1 MSCGCGSGS
10 AAGGELWEA
19 RTVSGGAIPLASGQ
33 TQGTKAEA
41 IEAARGVSGSYLKK
55 V

>member
-1 MSCGCGSGS
+1 MSCGCGSGG
-10 AAGGELWEA
+10 AANTDLWEA
-19 RTVSGGAIPLASGQ
+19 RTASGPITLANGA
-33 TQGTKAEA
+33 TQGTKGQA

>member
-1 MSCGCGSGS
+1 MSCGCGGSSG
-10 AAGGELWEA
+10 APGELWEA
-19 RTVSGGAIPLASGQ
+19 RVAGGGSLDLGDGK

-41 IEAARGVSGSYLKK
+41 IAAAREVNGAYLKK

>member
-1 MSCGCGSGS
+1 MSCGCGSGGS
-10 AAGGELWEA
+10 AGGDLWEA
-19 RTVSGGAIPLASGQ
+19 RTVSGGALRLGNGN

-41 IEAARGVSGSYLKK
+41 IEAARGVADAYLKK

>member
-1 MSCGCGSGS
+1 MSCGCGGSS
-10 AAGGELWEA
+10 AANGDLWEA
-19 RTVSGGAIPLASGQ
+19 RTTAGTITLASGA

>member
-1 MSCGCGSGS
+1 MSCGCGGAG
-10 AAGGELWEA
+10 AANGDLWEA
-19 RTVSGGAIPLASGQ
+19 RTVGGGALTLASGG